1 MSWGRGM
8 QGNIRKA
15 SFPRLRAMR
24 EEQLGWDVTD
34 IVAKLPGRKPS

>member
-1 MSWGRGM
+1 MSWGHGM